1 MQFFCF
7 LIKICLENFLGI
19 DHMHENKTFFFVFWK
34 GKLIQKFWDFF
45 CKNNFRNISEK
56 TEYFDI
62 ESISYSVNIQP
73 DIMQN

>member
-1 MQFFCF
+1 MFGKLFRNWSYAWKQN
-7 LIKICLENFLGI
+7 I
-19 DHMHENKTFFFVFWK
+19 FFVFWK

-45 CKNNFRNISEK
+45 CKKNFRNISEK

-62 ESISYSVNIQP
+62 GSISYSVNIQP